1 MFLLLDLTYLLLNI
15 KNIWFYFVLLLHDV
29 AAQPYFLC
37 CRQAGA
43 LHRAGRFIAA
53 AGPGCYSSRIA
64 STGLML
70 MARMAGAKPAKTP
83 STERKMVAPT
93 AVQKLI

>member
-15 KNIWFYFVLLLHDV
+15 KNAWFYFVLLLHYV

-37 CRQAGA
+37 CCQAGA

-53 AGPGCYSSRIA
+53 AGQGC
-64 STGLML
+64 STHR
-70 MARMAGAKPAKTP
+70 A
-83 STERKMVAPT
+83 
-93 AVQKLI
+93 

>member
-1 MFLLLDLTYLLLNI
+1 MFGFIL
-15 KNIWFYFVLLLHDV
+15 FYFFMTWLLSHIFCAVAKPVLCIGRIVSLL
-29 AAQPYFLC
+29 P
-37 CRQAGA
+37 AG
-43 LHRAGRFIAA
+43 L
-53 AGPGCYSSRIA
+53 GCYSSRIA